1 MNKSI
6 SWRKG
11 KKGFTIVELVV
22 VIAVIAILAAVLI
35 PTFVGLIQKANESTA
50 FMDANNLVTTLIPE
64 LLDGENDT
72 DLLIFSAKGGK
83 IYVYGFRHDIRR
95 VLPYWNNGTFELAS
109 GTSFADQVSAILDG
123 FTQNGSNAGNDQQAC
138 VTKRDDVTVDD
149 WRSPDKLAAMLTS
162 NGFNGSTMA
171 IRADYRILDNFFNAD
186 DISSGGGCDHNWQE
200 ISGTDTATCTEA
212 GTAQVQCSKCKEFG
226 TINTPAK
233 GHEYVYT
240 SVDASSHTVTCKRTG
255 CTLNET
261 EAHTFGTDNKCT
273 KCGYE
278 MVTAKN
284 GLASDGFYY
293 KDDVRYTGSVTDADS
308 GGTYEF
314 LDGRLVVT
322 GVDSGNDGNYIEHQ
336 YTYTV
341 TSDKKYATK
350 EIVLKTS
357 DTLDVNIGQTSVMPG
372 NWTASKVTISG
383 QYQIKSI
390 GVTLAKNYKDAIDY
404 LAQNVCKLSK
414 TEILTTLENT
424 YGFDESYYPV
434 MTQSDD
440 FKEYLSELQNRG
452 VITSTSVSSSNYDT
466 IRGAEYSYGEFLRA
480 KYGKDNVLAL
490 PWTAIVNW
498 YDSFHGAWPSSNS
511 SANGIFAGN
520 PYRVNGN
527 ECVFDDPEM
536 ILLFFRHTYENIL
549 FTGIS
554 TDRTK
559 TNDILEDMCT
569 DENSTTKVYQ
579 QDDSNWM
586 SAVSVIYGVSLQS
599 LYEISENRGFDLT
612 DITGSTFYMFTAS
625 HQWLMTNMYQNR
637 TFVESAYTIIAENPN
652 WSAE

>member
-6 SWRKG
+6 CMRKG
-11 KKGFTIVELVV
+11 KKGFTVMELVI
-22 VIAVIAILAAVLI
+22 VIAIIAILAAVLI
-35 PTFVGLIQKANESTA
+35 PTFVGLIQRAHESTA

-64 LLDGENDT
+64 LLDEENDT

-95 VLPYWNNGTFELAS
+95 VLPYWNNG
-109 GTSFADQVSAILDG
+109 ADVDMLKLDG
-123 FTQNGSNAGNDQQAC
+123 DNFGEKVTNILSTLAGDGEYSGRDGQKC
-138 VTKRDDVTVDD
+138 VTPRDDIADDD
-149 WRSPDKLAAMLTS
+149 WRNAGKLAIMLNK
-162 NGFNGSTMA
+162 NGFNNKTMA
-171 IRADYRILDNFFNAD
+171 IRADYKILDNFFNAD
-186 DISSGGGCDHNWQE
+186 DISSGGGCDHNWNI
-200 ISGTDTATCTEA
+200 ISNTATCTEA
-212 GTAQVQCSKCKEFG
+212 GVTTKQCTKCNQIE
-226 TINTPAK
+226 TENTPAL
-233 GHEYVYT
+233 GHEYRYT
-240 SVDASSHTVTCKRTG
+240 WVDASSHTVTCKRTG

-261 EAHTFGTDNKCT
+261 EAHTLGTDNKCT

-278 MVTAKN
+278 QVTAKN
-284 GLASDGFYY
+284 GLVSDGFYY
-293 KDDVRYTGSVTDADS
+293 KDGVRYTGSVTDADS
-308 GGTYEF
+308 GVTYEF

-322 GVDSGNDGNYIEHQ
+322 GVDSGNDGNYIDHQ

-357 DTLDVNIGQTSVMPG
+357 DTLDVNIGQASVMPG
-372 NWTASKVTISG
+372 NCTASKVTISG

-404 LAQNVCKLSK
+404 LAQNVGKLPK

-440 FKEYLSELQNRG
+440 FKAYLSELQNRG

-480 KYGKDNVLAL
+480 KYGKDSVLAL

-511 SANGIFAGN
+511 SANGIFAGET
-520 PYRVNGN
+520 YRVNGN

-554 TDRTK
+554 TDRAK
-559 TNDILEDMCT
+559 TNTILRDMYNGSGT
-569 DENSTTKVYQ
+569 VYQ

-586 SAVSVIYGVSLQS
+586 SAVSATYGVSLQS

-637 TFVESAYTIIAENPN
+637 TFVESVYTIIAENPD